1 MNIYKDFL
9 PNSKFKEIESYL
21 MSDQIPW
28 FYSPGVVHVPGEY
41 SQFTFTFVRE
51 GKINCTEEQI
61 KILKPV
67 VDKLKVKIL
76 YRIKANLL
84 TKTEKIV
91 EHGYHT
97 DYEKNTHQCN
107 NGSTA
112 ILYVNTCNGYTK
124 FKNNKKVM
132 SKKNKLV
139 KFNTSVAHTGSS
151 CTDEERRVVINFNYL

>member
-1 MNIYKDFL
+1 MNIYENFL

-21 MSDQIPW
+21 MSDEIPW

-41 SQFTFTFVRE
+41 SQFTFFFVRE
-51 GKINCTEEQI
+51 GKINCTEKQI
-61 KILKPV
+61 KILEPI

-76 YRIKANLL
+76 YHIKANLL

-97 DYEKNTHQCN
+97 DYDKNTNPFN

-151 CTDEERRVVINFNYL
+151 CTDEDRRVVINFNYS